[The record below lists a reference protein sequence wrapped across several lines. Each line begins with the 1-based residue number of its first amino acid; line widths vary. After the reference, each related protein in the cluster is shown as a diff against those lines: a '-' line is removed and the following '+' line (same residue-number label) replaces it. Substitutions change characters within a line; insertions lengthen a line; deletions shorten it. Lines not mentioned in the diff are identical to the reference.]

1 MADITFF
8 FKPIVEH
15 QDLEY
20 VFEDDIIDFVRSV
33 VC

>member
-1 MADITFF
+1 MADITF

-20 VFEDDIIDFVRSV
+20 VFEDDIIDSVRSV